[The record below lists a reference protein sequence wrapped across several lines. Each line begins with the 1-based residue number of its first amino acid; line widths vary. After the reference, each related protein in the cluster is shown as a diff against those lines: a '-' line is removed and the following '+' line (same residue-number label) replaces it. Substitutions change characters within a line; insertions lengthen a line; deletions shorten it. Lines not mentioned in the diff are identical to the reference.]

1 MPKSKS
7 FSKVIHLRF
16 SNRML
21 EKMKAHAK
29 VYNEIHEMKDKASL
43 QSWIRSALNFAM
55 DHPNHSEKVRRKLT
69 MICTLLET
77 RDRCPIRPS
86 DVLYEALADLEKKYN
101 L

>member
-1 MPKSKS
+1 
-7 FSKVIHLRF
+7 
-16 SNRML
+16 ML

-55 DHPNHSEKVRRKLT
+55 DHPNHSEKVRRKLA

-77 RDRCPIRPS
+77 RDGCPIRPS